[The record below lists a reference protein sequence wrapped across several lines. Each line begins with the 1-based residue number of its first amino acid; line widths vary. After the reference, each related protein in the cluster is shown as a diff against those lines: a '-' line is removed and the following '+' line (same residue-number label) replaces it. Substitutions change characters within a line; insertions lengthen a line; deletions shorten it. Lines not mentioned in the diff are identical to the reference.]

1 MTELRR
7 RMIQDMQL
15 RNLSP
20 RTIETY
26 ISHIAR
32 YAKHF
37 GKSPDQLGPEQVRE
51 YQLHLIQAKVSWSL
65 FNQAVCAL
73 RFFYNVTLQ
82 QGWPVQHIPYGK
94 RPRRLPAVLSPEEV
108 QRLLACVHPF
118 KHRVLL
124 TTAYAC
130 GLRISEAIHLR
141 PRDIDSSR
149 MQVIVRQGKGQKDRC
164 VPLSPRLLQ
173 ELRQYWLKHQPPE
186 WLFPGKDPRRP
197 LHPGGIQR
205 SLQQAVRQAKLTKRV
220 TPHTLRHSYATHLLE
235 AGVDLPTL
243 QRLLGHRCVS
253 TTMLY
258 LHVRQTRLGQVVSPL
273 DLLPQLPPPTSKP
286 TAPAAPAGKSP
297 T

>member
-1 MTELRR
+1 MTELRQ

-26 ISHIAR
+26 VSHVAR
-32 YAKHF
+32 YARHF
-37 GKSPDQLGPEQVRE
+37 GKSPDRLGPEQVRE
-51 YQLHLIQAKVSWSL
+51 YQLHLLQAKASWSL

-82 QGWPVQHIPYGK
+82 QGWPVEHIPYGK
-94 RPRRLPAVLSPEEV
+94 RPRRLPVVLSPEEV
-108 QRLLACVHPF
+108 QRLLPCVRPL
-118 KHRVLL
+118 KHRMLL

-130 GLRISEAIHLR
+130 GLRLSEALHLR
-141 PRDIDSSR
+141 PSHIDSSR
-149 MQVIVRQGKGQKDRC
+149 MQLWVRQGKGQKDRC
-164 VPLSPRLLQ
+164 VPLSARLLQ
-173 ELRQYWLKHQPPE
+173 ELRQYWLKQRPRV
-186 WLFPGKDPRRP
+186 WLFPGADPHRT

-205 SLQQAVRQAKLTKRV
+205 SMQQAVQEARLTKRA

-243 QRLLGHRCVS
+243 QALLGHSSIS
-253 TTMLY
+253 TTLRY
-258 LHVRQTRLGQVVSPL
+258 LHVRQTRMGQIVSPW
-273 DLLPQLPPPTSKP
+273 DLLPQLPPTPP
-286 TAPAAPAGKSP
+286 PPAGPAGKWP